1 MINKISMHLS
11 QPNIQRNKGFS
22 FFTQFIMIGGGLGS
36 RWCTNLESGRRRG
49 FNFCQKGFVPNMHH
63 PVFFLAKNEND
74 FLSFIITTGKYI
86 DKYL

>member
-1 MINKISMHLS
+1 MIDKISIHLS
-11 QPNIQRNKGFS
+11 QPDIQRNKS
-22 FFTQFIMIGGGLGS
+22 FFFIQGIMIGGGFGS
-36 RWCTNLESGRRRG
+36 RGCTNLESGRRRG